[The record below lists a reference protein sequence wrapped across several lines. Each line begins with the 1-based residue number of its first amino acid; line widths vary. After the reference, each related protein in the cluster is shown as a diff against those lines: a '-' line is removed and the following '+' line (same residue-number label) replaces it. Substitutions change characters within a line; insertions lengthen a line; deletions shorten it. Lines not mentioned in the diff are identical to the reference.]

1 MTRSLVLLIFL
12 LSAGGCASTTY
23 AHHAG
28 DSRIQG
34 ALEQPFRDVSVMR
47 ENPPDVLIHAATAPY
62 DLPGDGGCGAILNEI
77 AALDA
82 VLGPDLDA
90 PNQPR
95 AQSST
100 DASALVAGA
109 IGGAIGLPFRS
120 IVRRLSGAES
130 RAQAVRDAIFAGM
143 VRRAFLKG
151 VARAD
156 NCAATRAST
165 SAVAAA
171 GDTPAPPIALSPN
184 APAPGMATVSIQ
196 QAGSSEM
203 DRQTASQPDNQ
214 HH

>member
-1 MTRSLVLLIFL
+1 MTRALSLLVCL
-12 LSAGGCASTTY
+12 LSAGCASTTY
-23 AHHAG
+23 AHHTG

-34 ALEQPFRDVSVMR
+34 AFEQPFRDVSVMR

-62 DLPGDGGCGAILNEI
+62 DLPGDGGCGAILNQI

-100 DASALVAGA
+100 DVSALVSGA
-109 IGGAIGLPFRS
+109 IGGVVGLPFRS
-120 IVRRLSGAES
+120 IVRRLSGAET

-151 VARAD
+151 VAHAD
-156 NCAATRAST
+156 NCAATPAPAG
-165 SAVAAA
+165 AVAAA
-171 GDTPAPPIALSPN
+171 GDALAASGALSPS
-184 APAPGMATVSIQ
+184 APSPSTAAASIQ
-196 QAGSSEM
+196 QPGPSEI
-203 DRQTASQPDNQ
+203 DRQTAAAPDSQ